1 MWISPYKYYKYVL
14 SLGHL
19 CSDIN
24 QSILSAVL
32 PFLIATYHYDYT
44 TAAMLVT
51 VSNVFGAFV
60 QPFIGMLSDKN
71 NRLLYMTL
79 DVLLASGGMAVTG
92 FISNFFG
99 LCIVV
104 IISGIGVAMFHPQAA
119 KLFNS
124 VSSKNAKG
132 KGMSIFSFGGKVGFT
147 LGPVYTAFLMNLFGM
162 KGTILFLIPGIV
174 FGIVCSFFNKDFEN
188 LDVLE
193 VKNKEEVKSEQKDD
207 WSGFIK
213 LCGVVFSRSI
223 LSNGISTF
231 LAFYFIQQFS
241 KSNSFASMILS
252 VFYGTGS
259 ITLLGGGIAD
269 CFGHRKM
276 VRLSFCIFLPAIFI
290 FTNTSHFVI
299 ALIML
304 IFMSCGE
311 SLSYSPMVVL
321 GQKYLP
327 SQTGF
332 ASGIIL
338 GLAVSI
344 GVALCPVLGYVSDA
358 YGLNYAFIIM
368 TIVCAIAL
376 ACSMLLPN
384 VEEK

>member
-1 MWISPYKYYKYVL
+1 MWISPYKYIL

-60 QPFIGMLSDKN
+60 QPFIGMLSDKKN
-71 NRLLYMTL
+71 KLLYMTL
-79 DVLLASGGMAVTG
+79 GVLLASGGMAVTG

-99 LCIVV
+99 LWIVV
-104 IISGIGVAMFHPQAA
+104 IMSGIGVAMFHPQAA

-132 KGMSIFSFGGKVGFT
+132 KGISIFSFGGKVGFT

-193 VKNKEEVKSEQKDD
+193 VEKKEEVKSEQKDD

-241 KSNSFASMILS
+241 KSNSFASMLLS
-252 VFYGTGS
+252 VFYGIGS
-259 ITLLGGGIAD
+259 ITFLGGGIAD

-304 IFMSCGE
+304 IFMICGE

-321 GQKYLP
+321 EQKYIP
-327 SQTGF
+327 NHTGF
-332 ASGIIL
+332 ASGITL
-338 GLAVSI
+338 GLVVSI
-344 GVALCPVLGYVSDA
+344 GAALCPVLGYVSDA

>member
-1 MWISPYKYYKYVL
+1 MWISPYKYVL

-19 CSDIN
+19 YSDIN
-24 QSILSAVL
+24 QSILFAVL

-44 TAAMLVT
+44 TAAILVT

-60 QPFIGMLSDKN
+60 QPFIGMLSDKKN
-71 NRLLYMTL
+71 KLLYMTL
-79 DVLLASGGMAVTG
+79 GVLLASGGMAVTG
-92 FISNFFG
+92 FISNSFG

-147 LGPVYTAFLMNLFGM
+147 LGTVYIAFLMNLFGM

-193 VKNKEEVKSEQKDD
+193 VEKKEEVKSEQKDD

-241 KSNSFASMILS
+241 KPNSFASMLLS
-252 VFYGTGS
+252 VFYGIGS

-327 SQTGF
+327 NHTGF

-344 GVALCPVLGYVSDA
+344 GAALCPVLGYVSDA

>member
-24 QSILSAVL
+24 QSILSAEL

-60 QPFIGMLSDKN
+60 QPFIGMLSDKKN
-71 NRLLYMTL
+71 KLLYMTL
-79 DVLLASGGMAVTG
+79 GVLLASGGMAVTG

-119 KLFNS
+119 KLINS

-174 FGIVCSFFNKDFEN
+174 FGIVCSFFNKYFEN

-193 VKNKEEVKSEQKDD
+193 VEKKEEAKSEQNDD

-241 KSNSFASMILS
+241 KPNSFASMLLS
-252 VFYGTGS
+252 VFYGIGS

-304 IFMSCGE
+304 IFMICGE

-321 GQKYLP
+321 EQKYIP
-327 SQTGF
+327 NHTGF
-332 ASGIIL
+332 ASGITL
-338 GLAVSI
+338 GLVVSI
-344 GVALCPVLGYVSDA
+344 GAALCPVLGYVSDA

>member
-1 MWISPYKYYKYVL
+1 MWISPYKYVL

-19 CSDIN
+19 YSDIN
-24 QSILSAVL
+24 QSILFAVL

-60 QPFIGMLSDKN
+60 QPFIGMLSDKKN
-71 NRLLYMTL
+71 KLLYMTL
-79 DVLLASGGMAVTG
+79 GVLLASGGMAVTS
-92 FISNFFG
+92 FISNSFG

-147 LGPVYTAFLMNLFGM
+147 LGTVYIAFLMNLFGM

-193 VKNKEEVKSEQKDD
+193 VEKKEEVKSEQKDD

-241 KSNSFASMILS
+241 KPNSFASMLLS
-252 VFYGTGS
+252 VFYGIGS

-327 SQTGF
+327 NHTGF

-344 GVALCPVLGYVSDA
+344 GAALCPVLGYVSDA

>member
-1 MWISPYKYYKYVL
+1 MWISPYKYVL

-60 QPFIGMLSDKN
+60 QPFIGMLSDKK

-79 DVLLASGGMAVTG
+79 SVSLASGGMAVTG
-92 FISNFFG
+92 FISNSFG

-132 KGMSIFSFGGKVGFT
+132 KGISIFSFGGKVGFT
-147 LGPVYTAFLMNLFGM
+147 LGPVYTAFLMN
-162 KGTILFLIPGIV
+162 
-174 FGIVCSFFNKDFEN
+174 FFNKDFEN

-193 VKNKEEVKSEQKDD
+193 VEKKEEVKSEQKDD

-241 KSNSFASMILS
+241 KSNSFASMLLS
-252 VFYGTGS
+252 VFYGIGS
-259 ITLLGGGIAD
+259 IAILLGGGIAD

-304 IFMSCGE
+304 IFMTCGE

-321 GQKYLP
+321 G
-327 SQTGF
+327 
-332 ASGIIL
+332 
-338 GLAVSI
+338 
-344 GVALCPVLGYVSDA
+344 
-358 YGLNYAFIIM
+358 
-368 TIVCAIAL
+368 
-376 ACSMLLPN
+376 
-384 VEEK
+384 

>member
-1 MWISPYKYYKYVL
+1 MWISPYKYVL

-19 CSDIN
+19 YSDIN
-24 QSILSAVL
+24 QSILFAVL

-60 QPFIGMLSDKN
+60 QPFIGMLSDKKN
-71 NRLLYMTL
+71 KLLYMTL
-79 DVLLASGGMAVTG
+79 GVLLASGGMAVTG
-92 FISNFFG
+92 FISNSFG

-147 LGPVYTAFLMNLFGM
+147 LGTVYIAFLMNLFGM

-193 VKNKEEVKSEQKDD
+193 VEKKEEVKSEQKDD

-241 KSNSFASMILS
+241 KPNSFASMLLS
-252 VFYGTGS
+252 VFYGIGS

-327 SQTGF
+327 NHTGF

-344 GVALCPVLGYVSDA
+344 GAALYPVLGYVSDA

>member
-1 MWISPYKYYKYVL
+1 MWISPYKYIL

-60 QPFIGMLSDKN
+60 QPFIGMLSDKKN
-71 NRLLYMTL
+71 KLLYMTL
-79 DVLLASGGMAVTG
+79 GVLLASGGMAVTG

-99 LCIVV
+99 LWIVV
-104 IISGIGVAMFHPQAA
+104 IMSGIGVAMFHPQAA

-132 KGMSIFSFGGKVGFT
+132 KGISIFSFGGKVGFT

-174 FGIVCSFFNKDFEN
+174 FGIVCSFFDKDFEN

-193 VKNKEEVKSEQKDD
+193 VEKKEEVKSEQNDD

-213 LCGVVFSRSI
+213 LCCVVFSRSI

-241 KSNSFASMILS
+241 KSNSFASMLLS
-252 VFYGTGS
+252 VFYGIGS
-259 ITLLGGGIAD
+259 ITFLGGGIAD

-304 IFMSCGE
+304 IFMICGE

-321 GQKYLP
+321 EQKYIP
-327 SQTGF
+327 NHTGF
-332 ASGIIL
+332 ASGITL
-338 GLAVSI
+338 GLVVSI
-344 GVALCPVLGYVSDA
+344 GAALCPVLGYVSDA

>member
-1 MWISPYKYYKYVL
+1 MWISPYKYVL

-19 CSDIN
+19 YSDIN
-24 QSILSAVL
+24 QSILFAVL

-60 QPFIGMLSDKN
+60 QPFIGMLSDKKN
-71 NRLLYMTL
+71 KLLYMTL
-79 DVLLASGGMAVTG
+79 GVLLASGGMAVTG
-92 FISNFFG
+92 FISNSFG

-147 LGPVYTAFLMNLFGM
+147 LGTVYIAFLMNLFGM

-193 VKNKEEVKSEQKDD
+193 VEKKEEVKSEQKDD

-241 KSNSFASMILS
+241 KPNSFASMLLS
-252 VFYGTGS
+252 VFYGIGS
-259 ITLLGGGIAD
+259 ITLLGGGITD

-327 SQTGF
+327 NHTGF

-344 GVALCPVLGYVSDA
+344 GAALCPVLGYVSDA

>member
-1 MWISPYKYYKYVL
+1 MWISPYKYVL

-60 QPFIGMLSDKN
+60 QPFIGMLSDKKN
-71 NRLLYMTL
+71 KLLYMTL
-79 DVLLASGGMAVTG
+79 GVLLASGGMAVTG

-104 IISGIGVAMFHPQAA
+104 IISGIGVVMFHPQAA
-119 KLFNS
+119 KLVNS

-147 LGPVYTAFLMNLFGM
+147 LGPVYTAL

-193 VKNKEEVKSEQKDD
+193 VEKKEKVKSEQKDD

-213 LCGVVFSRSI
+213 LCCVVFSRSI

-241 KSNSFASMILS
+241 KSNSFASMLLS
-252 VFYGTGS
+252 VFYGIGS

-299 ALIML
+299 ALIMH
-304 IFMSCGE
+304 IFMTCGE

-321 GQKYLP
+321 G
-327 SQTGF
+327 
-332 ASGIIL
+332 
-338 GLAVSI
+338 
-344 GVALCPVLGYVSDA
+344 
-358 YGLNYAFIIM
+358 
-368 TIVCAIAL
+368 
-376 ACSMLLPN
+376 
-384 VEEK
+384 

>member
-1 MWISPYKYYKYVL
+1 MNKYYKYVL

-51 VSNVFGAFV
+51 VSNVFGSFV
-60 QPFIGMLSDKN
+60 QPFIGMLSDKKN
-71 NRLLYMTL
+71 KPLYMTL
-79 DVLLASGGMAVTG
+79 GVLLASGGMAVTG

-99 LCIVV
+99 LCIAVV
-104 IISGIGVAMFHPQAA
+104 ISGVGVAMFHPQAA
-119 KLFNS
+119 KLVNS
-124 VSSKNAKG
+124 VSSKNSKG

-147 LGPVYTAFLMNLFGM
+147 LGPIYTAFLMNLFGM
-162 KGTILFLIPGIV
+162 KGTILFLIPGII

-188 LDVLE
+188 LDILKVE
-193 VKNKEEVKSEQKDD
+193 KKEEVKSEQKDD
-207 WSGFIK
+207 WVGFIK

-223 LSNGISTF
+223 LSNGLSTF
-231 LAFYFIQQFS
+231 LALYFIQQFS
-241 KSNSFASMILS
+241 KSNSFASLILS
-252 VFYGTGS
+252 VFYGMGS
-259 ITLLGGGIAD
+259 IATLLGGGIAD
-269 CFGHRKM
+269 RFGHRKM
-276 VRLSFCIFLPAIFI
+276 IRLSFCIFLPAIFI
-290 FTNTSHFVI
+290 FTNTSHFII

-304 IFMSCGE
+304 VFMSCGE

-327 SQTGF
+327 NHTGF
-332 ASGIIL
+332 ASGITL

-344 GVALCPVLGYVSDA
+344 GAVLCPVLGYVSDA

-384 VEEK
+384 VEERF

>member
-1 MWISPYKYYKYVL
+1 MWISPYKYVL

-19 CSDIN
+19 YSDIN
-24 QSILSAVL
+24 QSILFAVL

-60 QPFIGMLSDKN
+60 QPFIGMLSDKKN
-71 NRLLYMTL
+71 KLLYMTL
-79 DVLLASGGMAVTG
+79 GVLLASGGMAVTG
-92 FISNFFG
+92 FISNSFG

-193 VKNKEEVKSEQKDD
+193 VEKKEKVKSEQKDD

-213 LCGVVFSRSI
+213 LCCVVFSRSI

-241 KSNSFASMILS
+241 KPNSFASMLLS
-252 VFYGTGS
+252 VFYGIGS

-327 SQTGF
+327 NHTGF

-344 GVALCPVLGYVSDA
+344 GAALCPVLGYVSDA

>member
-1 MWISPYKYYKYVL
+1 MWISPYKYVL

-60 QPFIGMLSDKN
+60 QPFIGMLSDKK

-79 DVLLASGGMAVTG
+79 SVSLASGGMAVTG
-92 FISNFFG
+92 FISNSFG

-132 KGMSIFSFGGKVGFT
+132 KGISIFSFGGKVGFT

-188 LDVLE
+188 LDVLAANVNLAGIENLDVLE
-193 VKNKEEVKSEQKDD
+193 VEKKEEVKSEQKDD

-241 KSNSFASMILS
+241 KSNSFASMLLS
-252 VFYGTGS
+252 VFYGIGS
-259 ITLLGGGIAD
+259 IAILLGGGIAD

-304 IFMSCGE
+304 IFMTCGE

-321 GQKYLP
+321 G
-327 SQTGF
+327 
-332 ASGIIL
+332 
-338 GLAVSI
+338 
-344 GVALCPVLGYVSDA
+344 
-358 YGLNYAFIIM
+358 
-368 TIVCAIAL
+368 
-376 ACSMLLPN
+376 
-384 VEEK
+384 

>member
-1 MWISPYKYYKYVL
+1 MWISPYKYVL

-60 QPFIGMLSDKN
+60 QPFIGMLSDKKN
-71 NRLLYMTL
+71 KLLYMTL
-79 DVLLASGGMAVTG
+79 GVLLASGGMAVTG

-104 IISGIGVAMFHPQAA
+104 IMSGIGVAMFHPQAA
-119 KLFNS
+119 KLVNS

-147 LGPVYTAFLMNLFGM
+147 LGSVYTAFLMNLFGM

-193 VKNKEEVKSEQKDD
+193 VEKKEKVKSEQKDD

-231 LAFYFIQQFS
+231 LSFYFIQQFS
-241 KSNSFASMILS
+241 KSNSFASMLLS
-252 VFYGTGS
+252 VFYGIGS
-259 ITLLGGGIAD
+259 IAILLGGGIAD

-276 VRLSFCIFLPAIFI
+276 VRLSFCIFLPEIFI

-327 SQTGF
+327 NHTGF

-338 GLAVSI
+338 GLVVSI
-344 GVALCPVLGYVSDA
+344 GAALCPVLGYVSDA

>member
-1 MWISPYKYYKYVL
+1 MWISPYKYIL

-60 QPFIGMLSDKN
+60 QPFIGMLSDKKN
-71 NRLLYMTL
+71 KLLYMTL
-79 DVLLASGGMAVTG
+79 GVSLASGGMAVTG

-99 LCIVV
+99 LWIVV
-104 IISGIGVAMFHPQAA
+104 IMSGIGVAMFHPQAA

-124 VSSKNAKG
+124 VPSKNAKG

-174 FGIVCSFFNKDFEN
+174 FGIVCSFFDKDFEN

-193 VKNKEEVKSEQKDD
+193 VEKKEEVKSEQNDD

-213 LCGVVFSRSI
+213 LCCVVFSRSI

-241 KSNSFASMILS
+241 KSNSFASMLLS
-252 VFYGTGS
+252 VFYGIGS
-259 ITLLGGGIAD
+259 ITFLGGGIAD

-304 IFMSCGE
+304 IFMICGE

-321 GQKYLP
+321 EQKYIP
-327 SQTGF
+327 NHTGF
-332 ASGIIL
+332 ASGITL
-338 GLAVSI
+338 GLVVSI
-344 GVALCPVLGYVSDA
+344 GAALCPVLGYVSDA

>member
-1 MWISPYKYYKYVL
+1 MWISPYKYVL

-19 CSDIN
+19 YSDIN

-44 TAAMLVT
+44 TAAMLVA

-79 DVLLASGGMAVTG
+79 VTG

-99 LCIVV
+99 LCIAV

-193 VKNKEEVKSEQKDD
+193 VEKKEEVKSEQNDD

-241 KSNSFASMILS
+241 KPNSFASMLLS
-252 VFYGTGS
+252 VFYGIGS

-327 SQTGF
+327 NHTGF

>member
-1 MWISPYKYYKYVL
+1 MWISPYKYVL

-60 QPFIGMLSDKN
+60 QPFIGMLSDKKN
-71 NRLLYMTL
+71 KLLYMTL
-79 DVLLASGGMAVTG
+79 GVLLASGGMAVTG

-99 LCIVV
+99 LWIVV
-104 IISGIGVAMFHPQAA
+104 IMSGIGVAMFHPQAA

-124 VSSKNAKG
+124 VPSKNAKG
-132 KGMSIFSFGGKVGFT
+132 KGISIFSFGGKVGFT

-174 FGIVCSFFNKDFEN
+174 FGIVCSFFDKDFEN

-193 VKNKEEVKSEQKDD
+193 VEKKEEVKSEQNDD

-213 LCGVVFSRSI
+213 LCCVVFSRSI

-241 KSNSFASMILS
+241 KSNSFASMLLS
-252 VFYGTGS
+252 VFYGIGS
-259 ITLLGGGIAD
+259 ITFLGGGIAD

-304 IFMSCGE
+304 IFMICGE

-321 GQKYLP
+321 EQKYIP
-327 SQTGF
+327 NHTGF
-332 ASGIIL
+332 ASGITL
-338 GLAVSI
+338 GLVVSI
-344 GVALCPVLGYVSDA
+344 GAALCPVLGYVSDA

>member
-1 MWISPYKYYKYVL
+1 MWISPYKYVL

-19 CSDIN
+19 YSDIN

-60 QPFIGMLSDKN
+60 QPFIGMLSDKKN
-71 NRLLYMTL
+71 KLLYMTL
-79 DVLLASGGMAVTG
+79 GVLLASGGMAVTG

-104 IISGIGVAMFHPQAA
+104 IISGIGVVMFHPQAA

-193 VKNKEEVKSEQKDD
+193 VEKKEEVKSEQKDD

-241 KSNSFASMILS
+241 KPNSFASMLLS
-252 VFYGTGS
+252 VFYGIGS

-304 IFMSCGE
+304 IFMTCGE

-321 GQKYLP
+321 GQKYIP
-327 SQTGF
+327 NHTGF
-332 ASGIIL
+332 ASGITL

-344 GVALCPVLGYVSDA
+344 SVALCPVLGYVSDA

-368 TIVCAIAL
+368 TIVCVIAL

>member
-1 MWISPYKYYKYVL
+1 MWISPYKYVL

-19 CSDIN
+19 YSDIN
-24 QSILSAVL
+24 QSILFAVL

-60 QPFIGMLSDKN
+60 QPFIGMLSDKKN
-71 NRLLYMTL
+71 KLLYMTL
-79 DVLLASGGMAVTG
+79 GVLLASGGMAVTG
-92 FISNFFG
+92 FISNSFG

-147 LGPVYTAFLMNLFGM
+147 LGTVYIAFLMNLFGM

-193 VKNKEEVKSEQKDD
+193 VEKKEEVKSEQKDD
-207 WSGFIK
+207 WRGFIK

-241 KSNSFASMILS
+241 KPNSFASMLLS
-252 VFYGTGS
+252 VFYGIGS

-327 SQTGF
+327 NHTGF

-344 GVALCPVLGYVSDA
+344 GAALCPVLGYVSDA

>member
-60 QPFIGMLSDKN
+60 QPFIGMLSDKKN
-71 NRLLYMTL
+71 KLLYMTL
-79 DVLLASGGMAVTG
+79 GVLLASGGMVVTG

-99 LCIVV
+99 LCIAV
-104 IISGIGVAMFHPQAA
+104 IMSGIGVAMFHPQAA
-119 KLFNS
+119 KLINS

-193 VKNKEEVKSEQKDD
+193 VEKKEKVKSEQKDD

-241 KSNSFASMILS
+241 KSNSFASMLLS
-252 VFYGTGS
+252 VFYGIGS

-304 IFMSCGE
+304 IFMTCGE

-321 GQKYLP
+321 G
-327 SQTGF
+327 
-332 ASGIIL
+332 
-338 GLAVSI
+338 
-344 GVALCPVLGYVSDA
+344 
-358 YGLNYAFIIM
+358 
-368 TIVCAIAL
+368 
-376 ACSMLLPN
+376 
-384 VEEK
+384 

>member
-1 MWISPYKYYKYVL
+1 MWISPYKYVL

-60 QPFIGMLSDKN
+60 QPFIGMLSGKKN
-71 NRLLYMTL
+71 KLLYMTL
-79 DVLLASGGMAVTG
+79 GVLLASGGMAVTG

-99 LCIVV
+99 LCIAV

-119 KLFNS
+119 KLINS

-174 FGIVCSFFNKDFEN
+174 FGIVCSFFNKYFEN

-193 VKNKEEVKSEQKDD
+193 VEKKEEAKSEQNDD

-213 LCGVVFSRSI
+213 LCCVVFSRSI

-241 KSNSFASMILS
+241 KSNSFASMLLS
-252 VFYGTGS
+252 VFYGIGS

-276 VRLSFCIFLPAIFI
+276 VHLSFCIFLPAIFI

-304 IFMSCGE
+304 IFMTCGE

-321 GQKYLP
+321 GQKYIP
-327 SQTGF
+327 NHTGF
-332 ASGIIL
+332 ASGITL
-338 GLAVSI
+338 GLVVSI
-344 GVALCPVLGYVSDA
+344 GAALCPVLGYVSDA

>member
-1 MWISPYKYYKYVL
+1 MWISPYKYVL

-19 CSDIN
+19 YSDIN
-24 QSILSAVL
+24 QSILFAVL

-44 TAAMLVT
+44 TAAMLVA

-60 QPFIGMLSDKN
+60 QPFIGMLSGKKN
-71 NRLLYMTL
+71 KLLYMTL
-79 DVLLASGGMAVTG
+79 GVLLASGGMVVTG

-193 VKNKEEVKSEQKDD
+193 VEKKEEVKSEQKDD

-241 KSNSFASMILS
+241 KPNSFASMLLS
-252 VFYGTGS
+252 VFYGIGS
-259 ITLLGGGIAD
+259 IAALLGGGIAD

-304 IFMSCGE
+304 IFMTCGE

-321 GQKYLP
+321 G
-327 SQTGF
+327 
-332 ASGIIL
+332 
-338 GLAVSI
+338 
-344 GVALCPVLGYVSDA
+344 
-358 YGLNYAFIIM
+358 
-368 TIVCAIAL
+368 
-376 ACSMLLPN
+376 
-384 VEEK
+384 

>member
-1 MWISPYKYYKYVL
+1 MWISPYKYVL

-60 QPFIGMLSDKN
+60 QPFIGMLSGKKN
-71 NRLLYMTL
+71 KLLYMTL
-79 DVLLASGGMAVTG
+79 GVLLASGGMAVTG

-99 LCIVV
+99 LWIVV
-104 IISGIGVAMFHPQAA
+104 IMSGIGVAMFHPQAA
-119 KLFNS
+119 KLINS

-174 FGIVCSFFNKDFEN
+174 FGIVCSFFNKYFEN

-193 VKNKEEVKSEQKDD
+193 VEKKEEAKSEQNDD

-213 LCGVVFSRSI
+213 LCCVVFSRSI

-241 KSNSFASMILS
+241 KSNSFASMLLS
-252 VFYGTGS
+252 VFYGIGS

-304 IFMSCGE
+304 IFMTCGE

-321 GQKYLP
+321 GQKYIP
-327 SQTGF
+327 NHTGF
-332 ASGIIL
+332 ASGITL
-338 GLAVSI
+338 GLVVSI
-344 GVALCPVLGYVSDA
+344 GAALCPVLGYVSDA

>member
-1 MWISPYKYYKYVL
+1 MWISPYKYVL

-44 TAAMLVT
+44 TAAMLVA

-79 DVLLASGGMAVTG
+79 GVLLASGGMAVTG

-99 LCIVV
+99 LCIAV

-193 VKNKEEVKSEQKDD
+193 VEKKEEVKSEQNDD

-213 LCGVVFSRSI
+213 LCCVVFSRSI

-241 KSNSFASMILS
+241 KPNSFASMLLS
-252 VFYGTGS
+252 VFYGIGS

-327 SQTGF
+327 NHTGF

>member
-1 MWISPYKYYKYVL
+1 MWISPYKYVL

-44 TAAMLVT
+44 TAAMLVA

-71 NRLLYMTL
+71 NRL
-79 DVLLASGGMAVTG
+79 LLASGGMAVTG

-162 KGTILFLIPGIV
+162 KRTILFLILGIV

-193 VKNKEEVKSEQKDD
+193 VEKKEEVKSEQKDD

-252 VFYGTGS
+252 VFYGIGS
-259 ITLLGGGIAD
+259 IATLLGGGIAD

-304 IFMSCGE
+304 IFMTCGE

-321 GQKYLP
+321 G
-327 SQTGF
+327 
-332 ASGIIL
+332 
-338 GLAVSI
+338 
-344 GVALCPVLGYVSDA
+344 
-358 YGLNYAFIIM
+358 
-368 TIVCAIAL
+368 
-376 ACSMLLPN
+376 
-384 VEEK
+384 

>member
-1 MWISPYKYYKYVL
+1 MWISPYKYIL

-60 QPFIGMLSDKN
+60 QPFIGMLSDKKN
-71 NRLLYMTL
+71 KLLYMTL
-79 DVLLASGGMAVTG
+79 GVLLASGGMAVTG

-104 IISGIGVAMFHPQAA
+104 IISGIGVVMFHPQAA
-119 KLFNS
+119 KLVNS

-174 FGIVCSFFNKDFEN
+174 FGIVCSFFNKYFEN

-193 VKNKEEVKSEQKDD
+193 VKKKEEVKSEQKDD

-252 VFYGTGS
+252 VFYGIGS
-259 ITLLGGGIAD
+259 IAILLGGGIAD

-276 VRLSFCIFLPAIFI
+276 VRLSFCICLPAIFI

-304 IFMSCGE
+304 IFMTCGE

-321 GQKYLP
+321 G
-327 SQTGF
+327 
-332 ASGIIL
+332 
-338 GLAVSI
+338 
-344 GVALCPVLGYVSDA
+344 
-358 YGLNYAFIIM
+358 
-368 TIVCAIAL
+368 
-376 ACSMLLPN
+376 
-384 VEEK
+384 

>member
-1 MWISPYKYYKYVL
+1 MWISPYKYIL

-60 QPFIGMLSDKN
+60 QPFIGMLSDKKN
-71 NRLLYMTL
+71 KLLYMTL
-79 DVLLASGGMAVTG
+79 GVLLASGGMAVTG

-99 LCIVV
+99 LWIVV
-104 IISGIGVAMFHPQAA
+104 IMSGIGVAMFHPQAA

-124 VSSKNAKG
+124 VPSKNAKG

-174 FGIVCSFFNKDFEN
+174 FGIVCSFFDKDFEN

-193 VKNKEEVKSEQKDD
+193 VEKKEEVKSEQNDD

-213 LCGVVFSRSI
+213 LCCVVFSRSI

-241 KSNSFASMILS
+241 KSNSFASMLLS
-252 VFYGTGS
+252 DFYGIGS
-259 ITLLGGGIAD
+259 ITFLGGGIAD

-304 IFMSCGE
+304 IFMICGE

-321 GQKYLP
+321 EQKYIP
-327 SQTGF
+327 NHTGF
-332 ASGIIL
+332 ASGITL
-338 GLAVSI
+338 GLVVSI
-344 GVALCPVLGYVSDA
+344 GAALCPVLGYVSDA

>member
-51 VSNVFGAFV
+51 VSNVFGVFV
-60 QPFIGMLSDKN
+60 QPFIGMLSDKK

-79 DVLLASGGMAVTG
+79 GVLLASGGMAVTG
-92 FISNFFG
+92 FISNFFV

-132 KGMSIFSFGGKVGFT
+132 KGMSIFSIGGKVGFT

-174 FGIVCSFFNKDFEN
+174 LGIVCSFFNKDFEN

-193 VKNKEEVKSEQKDD
+193 VEKKEEVKSEQNDD

-241 KSNSFASMILS
+241 KLNSFASMLLS
-252 VFYGTGS
+252 VFYGIGS
-259 ITLLGGGIAD
+259 ITFLGGGIAD

-304 IFMSCGE
+304 IFMICGE

-321 GQKYLP
+321 G
-327 SQTGF
+327 
-332 ASGIIL
+332 
-338 GLAVSI
+338 
-344 GVALCPVLGYVSDA
+344 
-358 YGLNYAFIIM
+358 
-368 TIVCAIAL
+368 
-376 ACSMLLPN
+376 
-384 VEEK
+384 

>member
-1 MWISPYKYYKYVL
+1 MWISPYKYVL

-19 CSDIN
+19 YSDIN
-24 QSILSAVL
+24 QSILFAVL

-60 QPFIGMLSDKN
+60 QPFIGMLSDKKN
-71 NRLLYMTL
+71 KLLYMTL
-79 DVLLASGGMAVTG
+79 GVLLASGGMAVTG
-92 FISNFFG
+92 FISNSFG

-132 KGMSIFSFGGKVGFT
+132 KGMIIFSFGGKVGFT
-147 LGPVYTAFLMNLFGM
+147 LGTVYIAFLMNLFGM

-193 VKNKEEVKSEQKDD
+193 VEKKEEVKSEQKDD

-241 KSNSFASMILS
+241 KPNSFASMLLS
-252 VFYGTGS
+252 VFYGIGS

-327 SQTGF
+327 NHTGF

-344 GVALCPVLGYVSDA
+344 GAALCPVLGYVSDA

>member
-1 MWISPYKYYKYVL
+1 MWISPYKYVL

-60 QPFIGMLSDKN
+60 QPFIGMLSDKKN
-71 NRLLYMTL
+71 KLLYMTL
-79 DVLLASGGMAVTG
+79 GVLLASGGMAVTG
-92 FISNFFG
+92 FISNSFG

-147 LGPVYTAFLMNLFGM
+147 LGTVYIAFLMNLFGM

-193 VKNKEEVKSEQKDD
+193 VEKKEKVKSEQKDD

-213 LCGVVFSRSI
+213 LCCVVFSRSI

-241 KSNSFASMILS
+241 KPNSFASMLLS
-252 VFYGTGS
+252 VFYGIGS

-327 SQTGF
+327 NHTGF

-344 GVALCPVLGYVSDA
+344 GAALCPVLGYVSDA

>member
-1 MWISPYKYYKYVL
+1 MWISPYKYVL

-60 QPFIGMLSDKN
+60 QPFIGMLSDKKN
-71 NRLLYMTL
+71 KLLYMTL
-79 DVLLASGGMAVTG
+79 GVLLASGG
-92 FISNFFG
+92 
-99 LCIVV
+99 VV
-104 IISGIGVAMFHPQAA
+104 MFHPQAA
-119 KLFNS
+119 KLVNS

-193 VKNKEEVKSEQKDD
+193 VEKKEEVKSEQKDD

-241 KSNSFASMILS
+241 KPNSFASMLLS
-252 VFYGTGS
+252 VFYGIGS

-276 VRLSFCIFLPAIFI
+276 VCLSFCIFLPAIFI

-304 IFMSCGE
+304 IFMTCG
-311 SLSYSPMVVL
+311 
-321 GQKYLP
+321 
-327 SQTGF
+327 
-332 ASGIIL
+332 
-338 GLAVSI
+338 
-344 GVALCPVLGYVSDA
+344 
-358 YGLNYAFIIM
+358 
-368 TIVCAIAL
+368 IVQWL
-376 ACSMLLPN
+376 F
-384 VEEK
+384 

>member
-1 MWISPYKYYKYVL
+1 MWISPYKYVL

-60 QPFIGMLSDKN
+60 QPFIGMLSDKKN
-71 NRLLYMTL
+71 KLLYMTL
-79 DVLLASGGMAVTG
+79 GVLLASGGMAVTG

-99 LCIVV
+99 LWIVV
-104 IISGIGVAMFHPQAA
+104 IMSGIGVAMFHPQAA

-124 VSSKNAKG
+124 VPSKNAKG

-174 FGIVCSFFNKDFEN
+174 FGIVCSFFDKDFEN

-193 VKNKEEVKSEQKDD
+193 VEKKEEVKSEQNDD

-213 LCGVVFSRSI
+213 LCCVVFSRSI

-241 KSNSFASMILS
+241 KSNSFASMLLS
-252 VFYGTGS
+252 VFYGIGS
-259 ITLLGGGIAD
+259 ITFLGGGIAD

-304 IFMSCGE
+304 IFMICGE

-321 GQKYLP
+321 EQKYIP
-327 SQTGF
+327 NHTGF
-332 ASGIIL
+332 ASGITL
-338 GLAVSI
+338 GLVVSI
-344 GVALCPVLGYVSDA
+344 GAALCPVLGYVSDA

>member
-1 MWISPYKYYKYVL
+1 MWISPYKYVL

-44 TAAMLVT
+44 TAAMLVA

-71 NRLLYMTL
+71 NRLLYMAL
-79 DVLLASGGMAVTG
+79 GVLLASGGMAVTG

-104 IISGIGVAMFHPQAA
+104 IISGIGVAMFYPQAA

-124 VSSKNAKG
+124 VSISSKNAKG

-162 KGTILFLIPGIV
+162 KRTILFLIPGIV

-193 VKNKEEVKSEQKDD
+193 VEKKEEVKSEQKDD

-252 VFYGTGS
+252 VFYGIGS
-259 ITLLGGGIAD
+259 IATLLGGGIAD

-304 IFMSCGE
+304 IFMTCGE

-321 GQKYLP
+321 G
-327 SQTGF
+327 
-332 ASGIIL
+332 
-338 GLAVSI
+338 
-344 GVALCPVLGYVSDA
+344 
-358 YGLNYAFIIM
+358 
-368 TIVCAIAL
+368 
-376 ACSMLLPN
+376 
-384 VEEK
+384 